1 MTEAGRT
8 VALVLAAGA
17 SRRFGSPKALA
28 RLDGRPV
35 LQHVIDAALD
45 LGLAGT
51 MVVVGDAAEAID
63 AVIDWRT
70 ASRVR
75 NRHPDAGLSSSVR
88 VGLDAVREQ
97 FPDTEAVIVML
108 GDQPFVRRAVV
119 RALLDA
125 PLAPGRSVVAPRY
138 TGGGGPNPLLLIQEA
153 WLLAEHVSGDRG
165 FGPVLAAHP
174 EVVVEVPVEGDNPDI
189 DTPYDLAIAAWAG
202 RVRANREQVDRFREV
217 PDGPDFY
224 GPVSPLFVV
233 DPHRTDDPLLD
244 RLLELARPD
253 DTWID
258 IGAGA
263 GRFALPLALAVH
275 DVVAIDPS
283 VGMLAAL
290 REAMATHGIAN
301 VRVVQGRWPLDPDEI
316 PREGVPH
323 GDVALIAHL
332 GYDIE
337 RIGPFLDAMEVAAGR
352 LCVAV
357 LMDRQPASMAHR
369 FWPAIHGEPRVALPA
384 LREFVDLLRVR
395 GRSPEVHETE
405 QPPRGFDSLEDAE
418 RFVRRQLWVEEGGEK
433 DQRFRGLLRAAAR
446 QHDGRWYLDDRPP
459 AVGLVTWAP
468 N

>member
-1 MTEAGRT
+1 MTDAGRT

-51 MVVVGDAAEAID
+51 MVVLGDAAEAID
-63 AVIDWRT
+63 AVVDWRT

-97 FPDTEAVIVML
+97 FPGTEAVIVML
-108 GDQPFVRRAVV
+108 GDQPFVRPAVV

-138 TGGGGPNPLLLIQEA
+138 AGGGGPNPLLLIQEA

-189 DTPYDLAIAAWAG
+189 DTPYDLEIAAWAG

-233 DPHRTDDPLLD
+233 DPRRTDDPLLE

-290 REAMATHGIAN
+290 REAMATQGIAN
-301 VRVVQGRWPLDPDEI
+301 VRVIQGRWPLDPDEI
-316 PREGVPH
+316 PSEGVPH

-337 RIGPFLDAMEVAAGR
+337 RIGPFLDAMEAAAGR

-395 GRSPEVHETE
+395 GRSPEVRETE
-405 QPPRGFDSLEDAE
+405 QPARGFDSLEDAE
-418 RFVRRQLWVEEGGEK
+418 RFVRRQLWVEEGSAK
-433 DQRFRGLLRAAAR
+433 DRRFRELLRAAAR

-459 AVGLVTWAP
+459 VVGLVTWAP
-468 N
+468 S

>member
-28 RLDGRPV
+28 RLDGRPL

-51 MVVVGDAAEAID
+51 MVVLGDAAEAIE
-63 AVIDWRT
+63 AAIDWRA
-70 ASRVR
+70 ASHVR

-88 VGLDAVREQ
+88 VGLDAVRAE
-97 FPDTEAVIVML
+97 FPGTEAVIVML
-108 GDQPFVRRAVV
+108 GDQPFVRPAVV
-119 RALLDA
+119 RTLLAA
-125 PLAPGRSVVAPRY
+125 PLPPGRSVVAPCY
-138 TGGGGPNPLLLIQEA
+138 AGGGGPNPLLLTRES

-165 FGPVLAAHP
+165 FGPVLKAHP
-174 EVVVEVPVEGDNPDI
+174 EIVVEVPVEDDNPDI
-189 DTPYDLAIAAWAG
+189 DTPYDLVIATWAG

-233 DPHRTDDPLLD
+233 DPRRTDDPLLD

-253 DTWID
+253 DTWLD

-263 GRFALPLALAVH
+263 GRFALPLALAVR
-275 DVVAIDPS
+275 DVVAVDPS

-290 REAMATHGIAN
+290 REGMAAHGITN
-301 VRVVQGRWPLDPDEI
+301 VRVIQGRWPLEPDEI

-332 GYDIE
+332 GYDVE
-337 RIGPFLDAMEVAAGR
+337 RIGPFLDAMEAAAGR

-357 LMDRQPASMAHR
+357 MMDRQPASMAHR
-369 FWPAIHGEPRVALPA
+369 FWPSIHGEPRVALPA
-384 LREFVDLLRVR
+384 LREFVDLLAVR
-395 GRSPEVHETE
+395 GRSPETLETE
-405 QPPRGFDSLEDAE
+405 QPARGFDSVEDAE
-418 RFVRRQLWVEEGGEK
+418 RFVRRQLWIEEGGEK
-433 DQRFRGLLRAAAR
+433 DRRFRELMHAAACER
-446 QHDGRWYLDDRPP
+446 DGRWYLEDRPP
-459 AVGLVTWAP
+459 VVGLVTWAP
-468 N
+468 R